1 MTEERRIKAENLMI
15 WFIGLSSTVLFLL
28 TFFPSFSVS
37 DVIIGHLEM
46 GKMAQRAFSV
56 VLLTV
61 SFQLMKRERSAWGIT
76 LFILILNVFRGLYEQ
91 NHPVRGIIMAFD
103 IVLIALLLYFRD
115 DFCCSTS
122 KKSKEKAV
130 GFILLSVLGVLLNAA
145 ISFHYMRSSAVASAA
160 FSDSLFQTIG
170 MIFGMGSLNLS
181 HEAADAESVV
191 FFFSWGCVLTAVIYA
206 AKPWIETKRRGSKDL
221 HHARILVNLYGQNP
235 ECYLTLEEDKNLFFG
250 NSVDGVIPYGAQG
263 GTIIV
268 TGDPICADEDFP
280 VLLKEFKDFCR
291 KTAHKLFILNVTD
304 KYLEEYKKQGFGCV
318 FCGEEARFKL
328 SEYELSGKKGAKM
341 RMNIN
346 HATKAGVTVK
356 EYKVLEKRD
365 EFIENEFNRITNEW
379 LEEKKGAMLNF
390 TIGTVGLEDPMDKRY
405 FYALNADGKI
415 VAFVVFVPFL
425 SKNAY
430 MADIT
435 RHGKD
440 APGGVIETITYTAFN
455 VFKEEGVEYG
465 SLGVAPLAGLPENS
479 KNPVE
484 KLLKFVYDHLN
495 ECYGFKD
502 LYRAKEKYSPTQ
514 WCPSYYVYLPKIP
527 TPDMFYAIV
536 KIQNPQGV
544 FDYVRS
550 FVSEWEK
557 RHKNNE
563 KKS

>member
-1 MTEERRIKAENLMI
+1 MMRKIKYRRAGVAGLLFMTVMSACFLTGCVDQHPEGTQTTVQPTETLDSMLQITDPIEKEAVEIAKAKVHSMGAEPRIIATSPAVAEICDRLELDLVGVCSSSSSIPERYEEITQVGAAMSPDMEI
-15 WFIGLSSTVLFLL
+15 VSGLSPDWILS
-28 TFFPSFSVS
+28 PSSLQS
-37 DVIIGHLEM
+37 DLQPKYETIDTDW
-46 GKMAQRAFSV
+46 AF
-56 VLLTV
+56 
-61 SFQLMKRERSAWGIT
+61 
-76 LFILILNVFRGLYEQ
+76 
-91 NHPVRGIIMAFD
+91 
-103 IVLIALLLYFRD
+103 
-115 DFCCSTS
+115 
-122 KKSKEKAV
+122 
-130 GFILLSVLGVLLNAA
+130 
-145 ISFHYMRSSAVASAA
+145 
-160 FSDSLFQTIG
+160 
-170 MIFGMGSLNLS
+170 LNLRS
-181 HEAADAESVV
+181 VQGMYRSIQELGEIFDREEQAE
-191 FFFSWGCVLTAVIYA
+191 TQI
-206 AKPWIETKRRGSKDL
+206 
-221 HHARILVNLYGQNP
+221 
-235 ECYLTLEEDKNLFFG
+235 
-250 NSVDGVIPYGAQG
+250 
-263 GTIIV
+263 
-268 TGDPICADEDFP
+268 
-280 VLLKEFKDFCR
+280 KEFKDFCR

-550 FVSEWEK
+550 FVREWEK

>member
-15 WFIGLSSTVLFLL
+15 WFIGLSSAVLFLL

-122 KKSKEKAV
+122 KKSKEKAI

-145 ISFHYMRSSAVASAA
+145 ISFHYMRSSAVPSVA
-160 FSDSLFQTIG
+160 FSDSLFQTIS

-181 HEAADAESVV
+181 HEAAEAEGVV

-206 AKPWIETKRRGSKDL
+206 VKPWIETKRRGSKDL
-221 HHARILVNLYGQNP
+221 RHARILVNLYGQNP
-235 ECYLTLEEDKNLFFG
+235 ECYLTLEDDKDLFFG

-365 EFIENEFNRITNEW
+365 EFIESEFNRITNEW

-405 FYALNADGKI
+405 FYALNADGNI

-527 TPDMFYAIV
+527 TPEMFYAIV

-550 FVSEWEK
+550 FVKEWGK